1 MPITQP
7 PALSA
12 GRLASLARGAAAA
25 LLLLGL
31 LGAWWQMGALWQTSV
46 HAAEPAV
53 VIPAP
58 ATDAPRESSK
68 PGAPGLQTVVLA
80 GGCFWGVQ
88 AVFQHVKGVTQAVS
102 GYAGGSKETAIY
114 EIVSSGRTGHA
125 ESVQVTFD
133 PRQIS
138 YGRIL
143 QIYFSVAHD
152 PTQLNRQGPDSG
164 TQYRS
169 AVFYRDDFQKSIAQA
184 YIAQLDKAGVFK
196 RPIVTQ
202 INQLTEFF
210 PAEAYHQDYATLH
223 PTSPYIA
230 YNDLPKV
237 ENLQQVFADLYRDRP
252 VLVSAANQSN

>member
-1 MPITQP
+1 MPITPP
-7 PALSA
+7 PASSA
-12 GRLASLARGAAAA
+12 GRLASLARGAAGA

-31 LGAWWQMGALWQTSV
+31 LGAWWQVSV
-46 HAAEPAV
+46 GAAEPAV

-58 ATDAPRESSK
+58 AIDAPKESPK
-68 PGAPGLQTVVLA
+68 PGAAGLQTVVLA

-88 AVFQHVKGVTQAVS
+88 AVFQHVKGVSQAVS

-114 EIVSSGRTGHA
+114 EVVSSGRTGHA

-152 PTQLNRQGPDSG
+152 PTQLNRQGPDTG

-169 AVFYRDDFQKSIAQA
+169 AIFYRDESQKSIAQA

-196 RPIVTQ
+196 HPIVTQ
-202 INQLTEFF
+202 INQLTEFY

-230 YNDLPKV
+230 FNDLPKV
-237 ENLQQVFADLYRDRP
+237 DNLQHVFADLYRDRP